1 MDKQTLQTEID
12 ELVMMRDLIDSEVF
26 QKFIAKPMSKA
37 KKKLTAEPHD
47 FFVNDVKESWRK
59 GGKLEGIEVYMKL
72 IEGIHV
78 DLKTKL
84 YELEGSSEGQ

>member
-1 MDKQTLQTEID
+1 MDPTLQTEID

-26 QKFIAKPMSKA
+26 QKFIAKPMSRA
-37 KKKLTAEPHD
+37 KKKLTSEPHD

-72 IEGIHV
+72 VEGIHV
-78 DLKTKL
+78 DLKNKL
-84 YELEGSSEGQ
+84 HELEGSSEGQ